1 MIGRIILKDSLMAN
15 KEWTEGRLKAFITS
29 TLRGGFRKYPPKYE
43 SLKEAQVGKKIND
56 KSQRMAMH
64 YECNKCKGHF
74 PNKEVQ
80 VDHILPV
87 VCPKK
92 GFESWDIFIARLFC
106 SSDNLQVLCKGCHDE
121 KTKTERVKR
130 VSKRTAS

>member
-1 MIGRIILKDSLMAN
+1 MTN
-15 KEWTEGRLKAFITS
+15 KTNEWSQGRLKSFITS

-43 SLKEAQVGKKIND
+43 SLKEAQVGKKINE
-56 KSQRMAMH
+56 KSQRLAMH

-92 GFESWDIFIARLFC
+92 GFESWDIFITRLFC
-106 SSDNLQVLCKGCHDE
+106 SSDNLQVLCKGCHE
-121 KTKTERVKR
+121 IKTKKERVKR
-130 VSKRTAS
+130 ASKRTTT